1 MKKTTALL
9 FSLTLLF
16 LIISLPGFGI
26 CQDIQWSSYEKGI
39 EQAEKQNKKILLYF
53 HADWCAFCK
62 KMDTSTFQDQTLVAY
77 LTDNFI
83 AIAVDSEQEKK
94 IASAYRV
101 RGLPTLWLLKEDS
114 EKLSSLPG
122 YVDADRLISI
132 LKYVKTES
140 YTKMS
145 FSDFLDTI

>member
-1 MKKTTALL
+1 MKKTTALPVA
-9 FSLTLLF
+9 LTLLF
-16 LIISLPGFGI
+16 LITSLPGFGI
-26 CQDIQWSSYEKGI
+26 CQDIQWKSYENGI
-39 EQAEKQNKKILLYF
+39 EQAEEQNKKILLYF
-53 HADWCAFCK
+53 HADWCSFCK

-83 AIAVDSEQEKK
+83 AIAVDSEKEKK

-122 YVDADRLISI
+122 YVDADRLINI

-145 FSDFLDTI
+145 FANFLDMI